1 MEKARK
7 FLLKYKEIILYVF
20 FGGLTTLVNWTSYLL
35 LVSLMGGAKNTA
47 AVMAA
52 TVISQVLSILFAY
65 FTNRKWVFESKVR
78 GAKAIAGE
86 MTKFFGCRGVSILL
100 DMLVMFIGVSV
111 LNVNDAVM
119 KLLSNILIIIVNY
132 LFSKVFIFKNK
143 K

>member
-1 MEKARK
+1 M
-7 FLLKYKEIILYVF
+7 FHS
-20 FGGLTTLVNWTSYLL
+20 SYLL